1 MRSQFP
7 EHAAPSP
14 RSLIESDQKE
24 YCTYWIRHGECD
36 YMQQGCRYKHDMP
49 DLMTL
54 RSIGFRNVPEW
65 YRERMN
71 RRPLRTHPDVLQSIL
86 NRKPNDSS
94 SETDSNDSDA
104 TLAEV
109 TRSHINA
116 PVMPLAQNATV
127 PAPSTFDLLS
137 FDDNDEEQPQQ
148 PKAPNTTPENSS
160 YALNT
165 SPTISSYAPV
175 SNSNLSPNRQG
186 RFIPAGEELPRMST
200 PTLQPSLAFPT
211 VEKKEE
217 LKVIKVVYTPPA
229 RAAPVFNQYFKEH
242 KATKSQEKLQLAKKE
257 EEGVAVN
264 STSSSDSDKDA
275 QIAELQAKL
284 AELAAATRTSPR
296 TAPSPKA
303 AIISASPKTLTPTE
317 AATTTFP
324 AKNTLM
330 TSKHAE
336 VQAKGRSR
344 TRTRCDPKAS
354 GTATTGKSRRF
365 PTGRLR
371 KVVSSKAAAPEG
383 VEKEKVVMKK

>member
-7 EHAAPSP
+7 EYAAPSP
-14 RSLIESDQKE
+14 RSPTESDKKE

-54 RSIGFRNVPEW
+54 RSIGFRIVPEW
-65 YRERMN
+65 YRERII

-86 NRKPNDSS
+86 NRKPNDFSL
-94 SETDSNDSDA
+94 ETDSDDSDA

-109 TRSHINA
+109 TRSQIIA
-116 PVMPLAQNATV
+116 PVMPLTQNTTV
-127 PAPSTFDLLS
+127 PTPSTFDLLS
-137 FDDNDEEQPQQ
+137 FDDDEEQPQQ

-165 SPTISSYAPV
+165 SPTTSSYALV

-186 RFIPAGEELPRMST
+186 RFIPAGEELPRIST
-200 PTLQPSLAFPT
+200 PTLQPSPASPT

-217 LKVIKVVYTPPA
+217 PKVTKVVYTPPA

-242 KATKSQEKLQLAKKE
+242 KAAKSQEKLQLAKKE
-257 EEGVAVN
+257 EEVTVK
-264 STSSSDSDKDA
+264 STSSPDSDKDA

-303 AIISASPKTLTPTE
+303 AIVSASPKTLAP
-317 AATTTFP
+317 AQAPMTTVP

-330 TSKHAE
+330 TSNHAE

-354 GTATTGKSRRF
+354 EAATTGKSRRL

-371 KVVSSKAAAPEG
+371 KVVCSKAAAPVA
-383 VEKEKVVMKK
+383 VEKEKVVVKK